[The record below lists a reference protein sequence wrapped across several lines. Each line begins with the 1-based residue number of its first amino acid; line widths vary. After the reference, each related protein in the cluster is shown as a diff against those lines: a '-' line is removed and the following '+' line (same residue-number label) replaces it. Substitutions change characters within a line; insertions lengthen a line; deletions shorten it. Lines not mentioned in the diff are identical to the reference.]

1 MISEFNV
8 ETSQVKYPVLVERG
22 SIERRLAE
30 FIPAKAHRVF
40 VVTEESV
47 WALHGGR
54 LKATLETFGDRVKVL
69 HFPGGEARKRM
80 TEVEALADQML
91 EAGGDRSSVVIGFGG
106 GIVTDVA
113 GFAAACFMRGVPVIQ
128 VPTTLLAQVDAA
140 VGGKT
145 GVNLVGG
152 KNLVGA
158 FHQPLAVVIDP
169 DVLGTLE
176 MREVRAGL
184 YEVLKAGVIRSPEL
198 FRMMAEHPFK
208 MLAREA
214 PYFDQAIS
222 ESVRI
227 KCEVVSADEKEGDL
241 RRILN
246 FGHTIGHALE
256 AETRYSLLLHGEAVA
271 FGMRAAT
278 HLAVR
283 LDTLAPETGT
293 EIVEAIESYGAIP
306 TLNGIT
312 SEALM
317 ARLVSDKKTVGG
329 KVHFVLPTKIGE
341 TVIRSNVPDDAI
353 RAAIEASL

>member
-1 MISEFNV
+1 MISNFNV
-8 ETSQVKYPVLVERG
+8 ETPQARYPVTVERN
-22 SIERRLAE
+22 SIEKELTNV
-30 FIPAKAHRVF
+30 IPTKAHRVF
-40 VVTEESV
+40 VITEEAV
-47 WALHGGR
+47 WALHGRR
-54 LKATLETFGDRVKVL
+54 LNPVLAAFGDRVKVL
-69 HFPGGEARKRM
+69 HFPGGESRKRM
-80 TEVEALADQML
+80 SEVEALTEQML
-91 EAGGDRSSVVIGFGG
+91 AAGGDRSSVVIGFGG

-113 GFAAACFMRGVPVIQ
+113 GFAAAVFMRGVPVIQ
-128 VPTTLLAQVDAA
+128 VPTTLLAQVDAG

-158 FHQPLAVVIDP
+158 FHQPLAVIIDP
-169 DVLGTLE
+169 DVIDTLSV
-176 MREVRAGL
+176 REVRAGL

-198 FRMMAEHPFK
+198 FKLMAEHPLK

-214 PYFDQAIS
+214 PYFDQAIA

-256 AETRYSLLLHGEAVA
+256 AETKYSLLLHGEAVA

-293 EIVEAIESYGAIP
+293 QIVEAIEAYGAIP
-306 TLNGIT
+306 SLSGIT
-312 SEALM
+312 SESLM
-317 ARLVSDKKTVGG
+317 ARLVSDKKTIGG
-329 KVHFVLPTKIGE
+329 NVHFVLPTRIGA